1 MKDELIEI
9 IKLNLEDNPYFDIV
23 SIEAEEVVIVNSNG
37 ILQEN
42 TKYKFTITEIFGE
55 DSLFWKQKYNGVAAS
70 ELQTIE
76 IRDKTVYINRKLIA
90 TIAKKYDFIVKDF
103 GGWYIENDINDFG
116 DDNEN
121 EGGLEIYFT
130 LLK

>member
-23 SIEAEEVVIVNSNG
+23 SIESEEVVIVNSNG
-37 ILQEN
+37 VLQEN

-55 DSLFWKQKYNGVAAS
+55 DSLLWKQKYNGVAAS
-70 ELQTIE
+70 ELQNIE

-90 TIAKKYDFIVKDF
+90 TIAKKYDFVVKDF

>member
-23 SIEAEEVVIVNSNG
+23 SIEAEEVVIVNSNVV
-37 ILQEN
+37 LQEN

-70 ELQTIE
+70 ELQNIE

-90 TIAKKYDFIVKDF
+90 TIAKKYDFVVKDF